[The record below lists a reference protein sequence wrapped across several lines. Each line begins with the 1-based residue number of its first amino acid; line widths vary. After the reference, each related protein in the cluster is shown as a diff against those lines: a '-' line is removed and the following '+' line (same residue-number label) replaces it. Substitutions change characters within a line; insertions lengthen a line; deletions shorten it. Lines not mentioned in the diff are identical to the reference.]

1 MGAPREISGGASLTL
16 ATALVPGPDIS
27 RNVISGV
34 EIDFTGETEVE
45 FGGIH
50 CEFKG

>member
-34 EIDFTGETEVE
+34 TRGLCQ
-45 FGGIH
+45 GG
-50 CEFKG
+50 KT